1 MLNISTSVNSEGLW
15 VFCFCFYLCILST
28 WHLAILNKHLVNLT
42 NTKESSVN
50 FDQKTMRIIYR
61 RELTFIYSSFK
72 SKDFDSTQHIL
83 AKKSDISQRMSH
95 QSQSDI

>member
-15 VFCFCFYLCILST
+15 AFCFCFYLCILST

-42 NTKESSVN
+42 NIKESSVN

-61 RELTFIYSSFK
+61 KELTFIYSSFK
-72 SKDFDSTQHIL
+72 PKDFYNIQHIL
-83 AKKSDISQRMSH
+83 AEKSDISQRMSH
-95 QSQSDI
+95 QSPV